1 MNEDLICDIC
11 NAPFFTDDSQIAS
24 EPCHFGRSGGY
35 YCGLCYTLLVALKNS
50 GMPVTSMRMSLLMK
64 YIDYVEDKTD
74 PDRLETRK
82 DLETCDNIIQA
93 SELFREDY
101 NGID

>member
-11 NAPFFTDDSQIAS
+11 NAPFFADDSEIAN

-35 YCGLCYTLLVALKNS
+35 YCGLCYMLLVALKNR
-50 GMPVTSMRMSLLMK
+50 GVPPTAMRMSLLAK

-74 PDRLETRK
+74 SK
-82 DLETCDNIIQA
+82 DLETVGNVVDA
-93 SELFREDY
+93 SELFRED
-101 NGID
+101 IDGNN